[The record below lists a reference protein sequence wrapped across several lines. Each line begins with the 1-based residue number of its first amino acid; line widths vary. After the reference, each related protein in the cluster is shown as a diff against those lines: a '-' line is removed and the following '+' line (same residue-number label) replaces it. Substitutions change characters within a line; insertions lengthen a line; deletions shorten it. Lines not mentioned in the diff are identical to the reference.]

1 MKYINNH
8 LAEFGSFFIIVC
20 LASSCAKNDANPEDN
35 EQTGGKAVPNSLHIA
50 FETPDW
56 KRQIDCSAL
65 DLYPTAANDEVAYV
79 FASSQSTRL
88 TFVLSYP
95 SLASELEKSPS
106 TGRYAAAEYLKPTG
120 PFQYGMKLPLDDDK
134 LDLSDGRLVSKAG
147 NSETEFTE
155 ITEIK
160 RIGIEGE
167 YVVFQIKGRY
177 GFNSTLVKASGNEVG
192 KYAKGTFNL
201 KVRAFID

>member
-1 MKYINNH
+1 MKYTNNH

-65 DLYPTAANDEVAYV
+65 DLYPIAANDELAYV
-79 FASSQSTRL
+79 FASSESTRL

-95 SLASELEKSPS
+95 TQASELAKSAG
-106 TGRYAAAEYLKPTG
+106 TGRTAAPRPE
-120 PFQYGMKLPLDDDK
+120 
-134 LDLSDGRLVSKAG
+134 
-147 NSETEFTE
+147 
-155 ITEIK
+155 
-160 RIGIEGE
+160 
-167 YVVFQIKGRY
+167 KGR
-177 GFNSTLVKASGNEVG
+177 GGGEG
-192 KYAKGTFNL
+192 G
-201 KVRAFID
+201 